1 MPAER
6 WPRPKQ
12 GGREGGRDFHRDL
25 SHVANWT
32 AVSEHKK
39 GYYQGALQRE
49 VVERDRKR
57 EELSSYLAHMQSEE
71 QARIRHKELAIAEEA
86 KALVTLESN
95 YKAELHAAAAK
106 KHAKTRKFAL
116 SVDTQVEARRAKAA
130 VGTRLRQLEDEQT
143 IREHREEVVLAEVKA
158 ADRLL
163 VVAGKNEETERYNKM
178 NQERARAKKERE
190 NEEDRRLNRQAVEL
204 IDRREK
210 ERDKAI
216 ADLKARIEGSQRAY
230 EDNAGAVEKAKAAE
244 EETSR
249 ERWKVQHEKKL
260 AKTAEIRAAKR
271 MEGLLAQTASI
282 DRQIEIHRERRDAR
296 MEENMQNGEEIR
308 LSAVAFVEEE
318 KLKKARALARELK
331 NQQSLMG
338 QIAEKRTANKNAMTP
353 LEAMLNRDLLLS
365 IASGKGYEP
374 ANIMG

>member
-1 MPAER
+1 M
-6 WPRPKQ
+6 
-12 GGREGGRDFHRDL
+12 
-25 SHVANWT
+25 
-32 AVSEHKK
+32 
-39 GYYQGALQRE
+39 
-49 VVERDRKR
+49 
-57 EELSSYLAHMQSEE
+57 
-71 QARIRHKELAIAEEA
+71 
-86 KALVTLESN
+86 
-95 YKAELHAAAAK
+95 
-106 KHAKTRKFAL
+106 
-116 SVDTQVEARRAKAA
+116 
-130 VGTRLRQLEDEQT
+130 

-163 VVAGKNEETERYNKM
+163 VVAGKNEET
-178 NQERARAKKERE
+178 
-190 NEEDRRLNRQAVEL
+190 RRLNRQAVEL

-260 AKTAEIRAAKR
+260 A
-271 MEGLLAQTASI
+271 QTASI

-318 KLKKARALARELK
+318 RLKKARALARELK

-353 LEAMLNRDLLLS
+353 
-365 IASGKGYEP
+365 
-374 ANIMG
+374 